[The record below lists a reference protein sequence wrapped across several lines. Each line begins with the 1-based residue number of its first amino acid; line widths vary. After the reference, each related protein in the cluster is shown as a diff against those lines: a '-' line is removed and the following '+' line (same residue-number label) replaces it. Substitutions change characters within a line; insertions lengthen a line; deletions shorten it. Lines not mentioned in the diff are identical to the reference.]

1 MAEVSP
7 RALADIVI
15 DNSDFANPV
24 VLRSGPVGHVRR
36 RNDMPYPTTSGQSHR
51 TRLEPPSG
59 CLPPK

>member
-24 VLRSGPVGHVRR
+24 VLRSGPSWPR
-36 RNDMPYPTTSGQSHR
+36 Q
-51 TRLEPPSG
+51 EAQ
-59 CLPPK
+59 